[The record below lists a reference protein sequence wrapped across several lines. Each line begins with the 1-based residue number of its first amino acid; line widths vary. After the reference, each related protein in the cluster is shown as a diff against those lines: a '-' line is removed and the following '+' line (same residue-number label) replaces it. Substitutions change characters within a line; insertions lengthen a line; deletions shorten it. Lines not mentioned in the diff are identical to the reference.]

1 MRLGFSQPDYLVFV
15 PDYHPAYGL
24 DDNTRA
30 EVLRLVMVDKLPV
43 KVAARRHR
51 LAKSTVYKWL
61 AAIKTTTNV
70 VSSAKKDL

>member
-1 MRLGFSQPDYLVFV
+1 MRLAFTSLDWDYLVVV

-24 DDNTRA
+24 DDTTRA

-61 AAIKTTTNV
+61 AAIK
-70 VSSAKKDL
+70 KDL

>member
-30 EVLRLVMVDKLPV
+30 EVLRLVVVDKLPV
-43 KVAARRHR
+43 KVAATRHR
-51 LAKSTVYKWL
+51 LHPTTVNRWL
-61 AAIKTTTNV
+61 RQIR
-70 VSSAKKDL
+70 KDL

>member
-43 KVAARRHR
+43 KVAARRSKLHQ
-51 LAKSTVYKWL
+51 STVYKWL
-61 AAIKTTTNV
+61 RQI
-70 VSSAKKDL
+70 KKDL

>member
-1 MRLGFSQPDYLVFV
+1 MRLGFSQPDYLVLV

-30 EVLRLVMVDKLPV
+30 EVLRLVVVDKLPV

-51 LAKSTVYKWL
+51 LHPTTVNRWL
-61 AAIKTTTNV
+61 RQIR
-70 VSSAKKDL
+70 KDL

>member
-1 MRLGFSQPDYLVFV
+1 MPRLGFSQPDYLVFV
-15 PDYHPAYGL
+15 PDYHPQYGL

-43 KVAARRHR
+43 KVAASSHK

-61 AAIKTTTNV
+61 RQI
-70 VSSAKKDL
+70 KKDL

>member
-30 EVLRLVMVDKLPV
+30 EVLRLVLVDGLPV
-43 KVAARRHR
+43 KEAAKRHR

-61 AAIKTTTNV
+61 AATKGGF
-70 VSSAKKDL
+70 

>member
-30 EVLRLVMVDKLPV
+30 EVLRLIIIDSLPV
-43 KVAARRHR
+43 KEAARRHR
-51 LAKSTVYKWL
+51 LHQSTVYKWL
-61 AAIKTTTNV
+61 RAIHKE
-70 VSSAKKDL
+70 L